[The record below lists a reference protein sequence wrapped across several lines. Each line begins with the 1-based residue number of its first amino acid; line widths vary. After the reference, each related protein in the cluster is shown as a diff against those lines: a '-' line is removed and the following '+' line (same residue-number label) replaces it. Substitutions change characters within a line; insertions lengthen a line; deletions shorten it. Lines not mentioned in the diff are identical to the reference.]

1 MLNYRFIVY
10 DNYCAIRWCQTTCN
24 DMGYL
29 KFEYSTKIPRRAV
42 FTFHLKFRVSIN
54 FQELAH
60 KAIDYLIKFVDSS
73 DPYVPQLV
81 MGSLYSMARAHAVY
95 MRKHKAKLEQ
105 LEKETLIPSGKE
117 MAHYILMM
125 IEGKRWVWFLVY
137 SNRKKNKQYEQCV
150 YKS

>member
-1 MLNYRFIVY
+1 MFPSYLN
-10 DNYCAIRWCQTTCN
+10 
-24 DMGYL
+24 
-29 KFEYSTKIPRRAV
+29 
-42 FTFHLKFRVSIN
+42 FHVSIN

-95 MRKHKAKLEQ
+95 MRKHKVKLEQ

-125 IEGKRWVWFLVY
+125 IEGKRWVWFLGRRINNMNNVY
-137 SNRKKNKQYEQCV
+137 TRVKILSKNIHVYVRK
-150 YKS
+150 